1 MVKEFSDA
9 VKELKVDEYTTEPVK
24 SQFGYHIILKTGE
37 KDKPKLKDV
46 KKDIIETLRN
56 QKLDED
62 PTLYYNTLIEIRE
75 EKNIKWKDD
84 ALKKQYKELMDK
96 LLESVKNQQ

>member
-1 MVKEFSDA
+1 MKRSEINNYLRWA
-9 VKELKVDEYTTEPVK
+9 VDLMDKYQFKLPRFAYWSMDEWK
-24 SQFGYHIILKTGE
+24 AN
-37 KDKPKLKDV
+37 KDN
-46 KKDIIETLRN
+46 IETLRN